1 MGVLTPTSSTARIS
15 KNEKHAISQCLKAIM
30 QHEMYDIE
38 EDGET
43 GKPVKVKKTYAQ
55 KFAEHC
61 MENALSPD
69 PKISAPFS
77 RLVIEYVDGKAAVM
91 QDAGKEETP
100 GVKFVLAPAVS
111 KQVKENSLKGLP
123 DDTESVGIKIDIDD
137 VDEDDEIN
145 SEEDNDNADD

>member
-111 KQVKENSLKGLP
+111 KQVKENSLKELP
-123 DDTESVGIKIDIDD
+123 EDTENAGIKIDIDD
-137 VDEDDEIN
+137 TD
-145 SEEDNDNADD
+145 EEDMTKEEDGDNADL

>member
-1 MGVLTPTSSTARIS
+1 MGVLTPTSSTAKVS

-91 QDAGKEETP
+91 QDTEKDNIP
-100 GVKFVLAPAVS
+100 GVKFVLAPSVS
-111 KQVKENSLKGLP
+111 KQVKENSLKELP
-123 DDTESVGIKIDIDD
+123 DDTENVGIKIDVDDIDD
-137 VDEDDEIN
+137 DDV
-145 SEEDNDNADD
+145 SQEEDSDDADL

>member
-1 MGVLTPTSSTARIS
+1 MGVLTPTSTTSKIS
-15 KNEKHAISQCLKAIM
+15 KDEKHAISRCLKEIM
-30 QHEMYDIE
+30 QREMVDNEKDI
-38 EDGET
+38 DT
-43 GKPVKVKKTYAQ
+43 GQIVKVKKTYAQ

>member
-1 MGVLTPTSSTARIS
+1 MGVLTPTSSTAKVS

-43 GKPVKVKKTYAQ
+43 GRPIKVKKTYAQ

-91 QDAGKEETP
+91 QDVEKDDTP

-111 KQVKENSLKGLP
+111 KQVKENSLKELP
-123 DDTESVGIKIDIDD
+123 EDTENAGIKIDIDD
-137 VDEDDEIN
+137 TD
-145 SEEDNDNADD
+145 EEDMTKEEDGDNADL